1 MERLNQVKGSDAFE
15 VSEVLITHMF
25 RMACDGG
32 INK

>member
-1 MERLNQVKGSDAFE
+1 MERLNQVTGLDAFE
-15 VSEVLITHMF
+15 VSEVFITQSF